1 MAEDFQETRLKN
13 NLITTFFFNNF
24 YENMK
29 RTEMIFNLFVTI
41 LLFFKFNLVV
51 SFSEQEVYRWYIRR
65 I

>member
-51 SFSEQEVYRWYIRR
+51 SFSEQEVYR
-65 I
+65 

>member
-29 RTEMIFNLFVTI
+29 RTDDF
-41 LLFFKFNLVV
+41 
-51 SFSEQEVYRWYIRR
+51 
-65 I
+65 

>member
-13 NLITTFFFNNF
+13 NLITIFFFNNF

-51 SFSEQEVYRWYIRR
+51 SFSEQEVYR
-65 I
+65 

>member
-13 NLITTFFFNNF
+13 NLITIFFFNNF